1 MVFYY
6 GDSKARPTPRM
17 ASRVESMKRYLIAAV
32 LFAAMASP
40 AAAYTGFLLPQDFWP
55 AGTSEPV
62 QAAYATQFFTPS
74 VALGGDFQVVQPNGN
89 SGVLSQVE
97 VGTDA
102 TALTVE
108 TPIGGTYLLTT
119 GEQLGRV
126 TTLVAT
132 PDGQWRPLGQG
143 ETAPAGAQ
151 TDTLQTV
158 TVSSVYLT
166 RGTPNRTAVDHTVGR
181 LALHPIT
188 DPNQI
193 VQASGFQ
200 VELLFDGQP
209 FPNMPIVVYSNGD
222 PDTKLDR
229 YIVTGADGRANITF
243 AQPGHYVLAV
253 RHRANAPAGSAAH
266 VQSYTT
272 TLTIDV
278 MAAQHALSQ
287 VEAPQAQEPARRRP
301 PPQQHRAGRWDR

>member
-1 MVFYY
+1 
-6 GDSKARPTPRM
+6 
-17 ASRVESMKRYLIAAV
+17 
-32 LFAAMASP
+32 
-40 AAAYTGFLLPQDFWP
+40 
-55 AGTSEPV
+55 
-62 QAAYATQFFTPS
+62 
-74 VALGGDFQVVQPNGN
+74 
-89 SGVLSQVE
+89 
-97 VGTDA
+97 
-102 TALTVE
+102 
-108 TPIGGTYLLTT
+108 

-126 TTLVAT
+126 STLVST

-151 TDTLQTV
+151 TNTLQTV

-166 RGTPNRTAVDHTVGR
+166 RGAPNRTAVDHTVGR

-200 VELLFDGQP
+200 VELLFDGHA
-209 FPNMPIVVYSNGD
+209 FPSMPIVVYAAND

-229 YIVTGADGRANITF
+229 YVVTGTDGRANLTF
-243 AQPGHYVLAV
+243 DQPGRYVLAV
-253 RHRANAPAGSAAH
+253 RHRANAPAGSAAN

-278 MAAQHALSQ
+278 MAAQHALTQ
-287 VEAPQAQEPARRRP
+287 AAPPARSAPARGRRP
-301 PPQQHRAGRWDR
+301 RQQHPAGG

>member
-1 MVFYY
+1 
-6 GDSKARPTPRM
+6 
-17 ASRVESMKRYLIAAV
+17 MKRYLIAAA
-32 LFAAMASP
+32 LFAATASP

-55 AGTSEPV
+55 SSASASV
-62 QAAYATQFFTPS
+62 QASYATQFFTPS
-74 VALGGDFQVVQPNGN
+74 VALGGDFQVIQPDGQA
-89 SGVLSQVE
+89 GILSNVE
-97 VGTDA
+97 VGDNA
-102 TALTVE
+102 TALVVAAPTQ
-108 TPIGGTYLLTT
+108 GTYLLTT

-126 TTLVAT
+126 TTLVGT

-158 TVSSVYLT
+158 TVSSVYVT

-222 PDTKLDR
+222 PDTKLDHF
-229 YIVTGADGRANITF
+229 IVTGTDGRANITF
-243 AQPGHYVLAV
+243 TQPGHYVLAV
-253 RHRANAPAGSAAH
+253 RYRANAAAGSAAH

-278 MAAQHALSQ
+278 MAAQHELSL
-287 VEAPQAQEPARRRP
+287 VAAPAPPQETRRRP
-301 PPQQHRAGRWDR
+301 PPPTGHRAGRWDN

>member
-1 MVFYY
+1 
-6 GDSKARPTPRM
+6 
-17 ASRVESMKRYLIAAV
+17 MKRVLIAAA
-32 LFAAMASP
+32 LFAATASP

-55 AGTSEPV
+55 SGTNESV
-62 QAAYATQFFTPS
+62 QASYATQFFTPA
-74 VALGGDFQVVQPNGN
+74 VALGGDFQVIQPNGQA
-89 SGVLSQVE
+89 GVLSSVE
-97 VGTDA
+97 VGADA

-108 TPIGGTYLLTT
+108 TPDAGTYLLTT

-151 TDTLQTV
+151 TNTLQTV

-166 RGTPNRTAVDHTVGR
+166 RGSPNRTAVDHPVGR

-188 DPNQI
+188 DPNQV

-200 VELLFDGQP
+200 VELLFDGHP
-209 FPNMPIVVYSNGD
+209 FPNMPIVVYGNAD

-229 YIVTGADGRANITF
+229 FVVTGADGRANITF
-243 AQPGHYVLAV
+243 AQPGRYVLAV
-253 RHRANAPAGSAAH
+253 RHRANAPAGSAAN

-278 MAAQHALSQ
+278 MASEHALSR
-287 VEAPQAQEPARRRP
+287 VEPPARVQQHHAP
-301 PPQQHRAGRWDR
+301 PPFQRRAGRPDH

>member
-1 MVFYY
+1 
-6 GDSKARPTPRM
+6 
-17 ASRVESMKRYLIAAV
+17 MKRYLIAAA
-32 LFAAMASP
+32 LFAATASP

-55 AGTSEPV
+55 SGTTGNV
-62 QAAYATQFFTPS
+62 QASYAQQFFTPS
-74 VALGGDFQVVQPNGN
+74 VALGGDFQVVDPNGQA
-89 SGVLSQVE
+89 GVLSGVE
-97 VGTDA
+97 VGSNTTSLA
-102 TALTVE
+102 VE
-108 TPIGGTYLLTT
+108 TPEAGTYLLTT

-151 TDTLQTV
+151 TNTLQTV

-166 RGTPNRTAVDHTVGR
+166 RGSPNRTAVDHPVGR
-181 LALHPIT
+181 LAIHPIT

-209 FPNMPIVVYSNGD
+209 FPNMPIVVYSAND

-229 YIVTGADGRANITF
+229 FVVTGTDGRANLTF
-243 AQPGHYVLAV
+243 AQPGQYVLAV
-253 RHRANAPAGSAAH
+253 RHRANAPAGSAAN

-278 MAAQHALSQ
+278 MAAQHALSR
-287 VEAPQAQEPARRRP
+287 VEPPARQETTQRRRP
-301 PPQQHRAGRWDR
+301 QPQPHRAGRWDR

>member
-1 MVFYY
+1 
-6 GDSKARPTPRM
+6 
-17 ASRVESMKRYLIAAV
+17 MKKILIAAAV
-32 LFAAMASP
+32 FAAVASP
-40 AAAYTGFLLPQDFWP
+40 AGAYTGFLLPQDFWP
-55 AGTSEPV
+55 SAATGSV
-62 QAAYATQFFTPS
+62 QASYATQFFTPS
-74 VALGGDFQVVQPNGN
+74 VALGGEFQVVDPDGQPGIL
-89 SGVLSQVE
+89 SGVD
-97 VGTDA
+97 VGADA
-102 TALTVE
+102 TALTVD
-108 TPIGGTYLLTT
+108 TPDAGTYLLTT

-126 TTLVAT
+126 TTLVGT

-143 ETAPAGAQ
+143 ETPPAGAP
-151 TDTLQTV
+151 TNTLQTV

-209 FPNMPIVVYSNGD
+209 FANMPLVVYGNTD

-229 YIVTGADGRANITF
+229 YVVTGADGRANITF
-243 AQPGHYVLAV
+243 DQPGHYVIAV
-253 RHRANAPAGSAAH
+253 RHRANAPAGSAAN
-266 VQSYTT
+266 VQSYTP

-287 VEAPQAQEPARRRP
+287 VAPPAPPQPAHRP
-301 PPQQHRAGRWDR
+301 PPQQHRAGRWDH

>member
-1 MVFYY
+1 
-6 GDSKARPTPRM
+6 
-17 ASRVESMKRYLIAAV
+17 MKKVLIAAIF
-32 LFAAMASP
+32 FAAAASP

-55 AGTSEPV
+55 TGTTASV
-62 QAAYATQFFTPS
+62 QASYATQFFTPS
-74 VALGGDFQVVQPNGN
+74 VALGGDFQVIGPNGQP
-89 SGVLSQVE
+89 GVLSQVD

-102 TALTVE
+102 TSLGVE
-108 TPIGGTYLLTT
+108 TPDAGTYLLTT

-126 TTLVAT
+126 TTLVGT

-151 TDTLQTV
+151 TNTLQTV

-166 RGTPNRTAVDHTVGR
+166 RGTPNRTAVDHPVGR
-181 LALHPIT
+181 VALHPIT

-209 FPNMPIVVYSNGD
+209 FPNMPIVVYSTGD

-229 YIVTGADGRANITF
+229 FVVTGTDGRATITF
-243 AQPGHYVLAV
+243 PAPGRYVLAV
-253 RHRANAPAGSAAH
+253 RHRANAPAGSAAN

-287 VEAPQAQEPARRRP
+287 IEPPPRVQPAHRRP
-301 PPQQHRAGRWDR
+301 PPQPHRAGRPDR

>member
-1 MVFYY
+1 
-6 GDSKARPTPRM
+6 
-17 ASRVESMKRYLIAAV
+17 MKRILIAAT
-32 LFAAMASP
+32 LFAAAASP

-55 AGTSEPV
+55 TGATASV
-62 QAAYATQFFTPS
+62 QASYATQFFTPS
-74 VALGGDFQVVQPNGN
+74 VALGGDFQVVDPNGQA
-89 SGVLSQVE
+89 GVLSGVE
-97 VGTDA
+97 VGSNA
-102 TALTVE
+102 TSLVVE
-108 TPIGGTYLLTT
+108 TPDAGTYLLTT

-126 TTLVAT
+126 TTLVST

-151 TDTLQTV
+151 TNTLQTV

-166 RGTPNRTAVDHTVGR
+166 RGAPNRTAVDHSVGR

-193 VQASGFQ
+193 LQSSGFQ
-200 VELLFDGQP
+200 VELLFDGQA
-209 FPNMPIVVYSNGD
+209 FPSMPIVVYSAND

-229 YIVTGADGRANITF
+229 YVVTGTDGHATVTF
-243 AQPGHYVLAV
+243 TQPGSYVLAA
-253 RHRANAPAGSAAH
+253 RYRANAPAGSAAN

-278 MAAQHALSQ
+278 MAAPHALSQ
-287 VEAPQAQEPARRRP
+287 VEPPARPQSHRP
-301 PPQQHRAGRWDR
+301 PPQQHRAGRPDR

>member
-1 MVFYY
+1 
-6 GDSKARPTPRM
+6 
-17 ASRVESMKRYLIAAV
+17 VESMKKVLIAAI
-32 LFAAMASP
+32 LFAAAASP
-40 AAAYTGFLLPQDFWP
+40 ALAYTGFLLPQDFWP
-55 AGTSEPV
+55 ASGTASV
-62 QAAYATQFFTPS
+62 QASYATQFFTPS
-74 VALGGDFQVVQPNGN
+74 VALGGDFQVIGPNGQPGIL
-89 SGVLSQVE
+89 SGVE
-97 VGTDA
+97 VGANATSLAVDTPDA
-102 TALTVE
+102 
-108 TPIGGTYLLTT
+108 GTYLLTT

-151 TDTLQTV
+151 TNTLQTV

-166 RGTPNRTAVDHTVGR
+166 RGAPNRTAVDHPVGR

-200 VELLFDGQP
+200 VELLFDGHA
-209 FPNMPIVVYSNGD
+209 FTNMPIVVYAAND

-229 YIVTGADGRANITF
+229 FVVTGTDGRANLTF
-243 AQPGHYVLAV
+243 DQPGRYVLAV
-253 RHRANAPAGSAAH
+253 RYRANAPPGSAAN

-272 TLTIDV
+272 TLTVDV
-278 MAAQHALSQ
+278 MAAPHALSQ
-287 VEAPQAQEPARRRP
+287 VGGPARVGQAQHRRRQS
-301 PPQQHRAGRWDR
+301 QQHPAGG

>member
-1 MVFYY
+1 
-6 GDSKARPTPRM
+6 
-17 ASRVESMKRYLIAAV
+17 MKRILIAAT
-32 LFAAMASP
+32 LFAAAASP

-55 AGTSEPV
+55 TGTTASV
-62 QAAYATQFFTPS
+62 QASYATQFFTPS
-74 VALGGDFQVVQPNGN
+74 VALGGDFQVVDPNGQAGIL
-89 SGVLSQVE
+89 SGVE
-97 VGTDA
+97 VGTNATSLAVSTPDA
-102 TALTVE
+102 
-108 TPIGGTYLLTT
+108 GTYLLTT

-126 TTLVAT
+126 STLVST

-151 TDTLQTV
+151 TTTLQPV

-166 RGTPNRTAVDHTVGR
+166 RGTPNRTAVDHPVGR

-193 VQASGFQ
+193 VQANGFQ
-200 VELLFDGQP
+200 VELLFDGHG
-209 FPNMPIVVYSNGD
+209 FPNMPIVVYAAND

-229 YIVTGADGRANITF
+229 YVVTDTAGHANITF
-243 AQPGHYVLAV
+243 TQPGQYVLAV
-253 RHRANAPAGSAAH
+253 RYRANAAPGSAAN

-278 MAAQHALSQ
+278 MAEQHALSQ
-287 VEAPQAQEPARRRP
+287 VEAPPALPPARRQP

>member
-1 MVFYY
+1 
-6 GDSKARPTPRM
+6 
-17 ASRVESMKRYLIAAV
+17 MKRVMIAAA

-55 AGTSEPV
+55 AGTSASV
-62 QAAYATQFFTPS
+62 QASYATQFFTPS
-74 VALGGDFQVVQPNGN
+74 VALGGDFQVIQPNGLP
-89 SGVLSQVE
+89 GVLSSVE

-102 TALTVE
+102 TALTVD
-108 TPIGGTYLLTT
+108 TPIAGTYMLTT

-151 TDTLQTV
+151 TNTLQTV

-166 RGTPNRTAVDHTVGR
+166 RGAPNRTAVDHTVGR

-193 VQASGFQ
+193 VQANGFQ
-200 VELLFDGQP
+200 VELLFDGRP
-209 FPNMPIVVYSNGD
+209 FPNMPVVVYANGD
-222 PDTKLDR
+222 PDTKLDHFV
-229 YIVTGADGRANITF
+229 VTGADGRANITF
-243 AQPGHYVLAV
+243 TQPGRYVLAV
-253 RHRANAPAGSAAH
+253 RHRANAPTGAAAN

-272 TLTIDV
+272 TLTVDV
-278 MAAQHALSQ
+278 MAAEHALSQ
-287 VEAPQAQEPARRRP
+287 VEPPARPQPRRP
-301 PPQQHRAGRWDR
+301 PPQQHRAGRPDR

>member
-1 MVFYY
+1 
-6 GDSKARPTPRM
+6 
-17 ASRVESMKRYLIAAV
+17 MKRILIAAA
-32 LFAAMASP
+32 LFTATASP

-55 AGTSEPV
+55 SGTNESV
-62 QAAYATQFFTPS
+62 QASYATQFFTPA
-74 VALGGDFQVVQPNGN
+74 VALGGDFQVVQPNGQA
-89 SGVLSQVE
+89 GILSTVE
-97 VGTDA
+97 VGGDA

-108 TPIGGTYLLTT
+108 TPDAGTYLLTT

-143 ETAPAGAQ
+143 ETAPPGAQ
-151 TDTLQTV
+151 TNTLQTV

-166 RGTPNRTAVDHTVGR
+166 RGSPNRTAVDHTVGR

-193 VQASGFQ
+193 VQTSGFQ

-209 FPNMPIVVYSNGD
+209 FANMPIVIYGNAD

-229 YIVTGADGRANITF
+229 FVVTGTDGRANITF
-243 AQPGHYVLAV
+243 AQPGRYVLAV
-253 RHRANAPAGSAAH
+253 RHRANAPAGSAAS

-278 MAAQHALSQ
+278 MAAQHALSR
-287 VEAPQAQEPARRRP
+287 VEPPARTVTHRQAP
-301 PPQQHRAGRWDR
+301 PSQRRAGRQDH

>member
-1 MVFYY
+1 
-6 GDSKARPTPRM
+6 
-17 ASRVESMKRYLIAAV
+17 MKKILIAAIF
-32 LFAAMASP
+32 FAAAASP

-55 AGTSEPV
+55 TGTTASV
-62 QAAYATQFFTPS
+62 QASYATQFFTPS
-74 VALGGDFQVVQPNGN
+74 VALGGDFQVIGPNGQ
-89 SGVLSQVE
+89 SGVLSGVE
-97 VGTDA
+97 VGADA
-102 TALTVE
+102 TALAVE
-108 TPIGGTYLLTT
+108 TPDAGTYLLTT

-151 TDTLQTV
+151 TNTLQTV

-166 RGTPNRTAVDHTVGR
+166 RGAPNRTAVDHPVGR
-181 LALHPIT
+181 VALHPIT

-200 VELLFDGQP
+200 VELLFDGRP
-209 FPNMPIVVYSNGD
+209 FPNMPIVVYANGE

-229 YIVTGADGRANITF
+229 YVVTGADGRANITF
-243 AQPGHYVLAV
+243 TQPGRYVLAV
-253 RHRANAPAGSAAH
+253 RHRANAPAGSAAN

-287 VEAPQAQEPARRRP
+287 VEPPARPQPAHRRP
-301 PPQQHRAGRWDR
+301 PPQQHRAGRPDR

>member
-1 MVFYY
+1 
-6 GDSKARPTPRM
+6 
-17 ASRVESMKRYLIAAV
+17 MKKILIAAIM
-32 LFAAMASP
+32 FAAAASP

-55 AGTSEPV
+55 TGTTASV
-62 QAAYATQFFTPS
+62 QASYATQFFTPS
-74 VALGGDFQVVQPNGN
+74 VALGGEFQVVDPNGQAGIL
-89 SGVLSQVE
+89 SGVE
-97 VGTDA
+97 VGANA
-102 TALTVE
+102 TSLAVE
-108 TPIGGTYLLTT
+108 TPDAGTYLLTT

-126 TTLVAT
+126 TTLVGT

-151 TDTLQTV
+151 TNTLQTV

-166 RGTPNRTAVDHTVGR
+166 RGTPNRTAVDHPVGR
-181 LALHPIT
+181 VAIHPIT

-200 VELLFDGQP
+200 VELLFDGRP
-209 FPNMPIVVYSNGD
+209 FPNMPIVVYAAND

-229 YIVTGADGRANITF
+229 YVVTGTDGRANLTF
-243 AQPGHYVLAV
+243 DQPGRYVLAV
-253 RHRANAPAGSAAH
+253 RHRANAPPGSAAN

-287 VEAPQAQEPARRRP
+287 VEPPARQQPARRRP
-301 PPQQHRAGRWDR
+301 PPQQHRAGRPDR

>member
-1 MVFYY
+1 
-6 GDSKARPTPRM
+6 
-17 ASRVESMKRYLIAAV
+17 MKKILIAAT
-32 LFAAMASP
+32 LFAAAASP

-55 AGTSEPV
+55 TGGTASV
-62 QAAYATQFFTPS
+62 QASYATQFFTPS
-74 VALGGDFQVVQPNGN
+74 VALGGDFQVVDPNGAAGIL
-89 SGVLSQVE
+89 SGVE
-97 VGTDA
+97 VGANA
-102 TALTVE
+102 TSLSVDTAAA
-108 TPIGGTYLLTT
+108 GTYLLTT

-151 TDTLQTV
+151 TNTLQTV

-166 RGTPNRTAVDHTVGR
+166 RGTPNRTAVDHPVGR

-209 FPNMPIVVYSNGD
+209 FPNMPVVVYGAND

-229 YIVTGADGRANITF
+229 FVVTGADGRANITF
-243 AQPGHYVLAV
+243 AQPGQYVLAV
-253 RHRANAPAGSAAH
+253 RHRANAPAGSAAN

-278 MAAQHALSQ
+278 MAAQHPLSQ
-287 VEAPQAQEPARRRP
+287 VEAPRPQQQRRP
-301 PPQQHRAGRWDR
+301 PPAQHRAGRWDR